1 MFTCKLAQR
10 PNFSRL
16 LFSMLSVRLLAHLHI
31 HDNVSN
37 WKWVLYL
44 TWNFFRVYIFT
55 QFLSNSTEHIA
66 INTGSYFSS
75 VAFREWI
82 PVQMKY
88 VLPPSAELDFYKG
101 EHILLL
107 FLTLVKGTF
116 FSSHVDLSFFMLSAF
131 TDFVILMSV
140 DFIHIL

>member
-1 MFTCKLAQR
+1 
-10 PNFSRL
+10 
-16 LFSMLSVRLLAHLHI
+16 MLSVRLLAHLHI

-55 QFLSNSTEHIA
+55 QFLSNSTEHIS
-66 INTGSYFSS
+66 INTGSYFPS

-88 VLPPSAELDFYKG
+88 VLPPSAEPDFYKG

-107 FLTLVKGTF
+107 FLTLVKDAFFF
-116 FSSHVDLSFFMLSAF
+116 FSCWSFLLHAERIYRFCNINVSWF
-131 TDFVILMSV
+131 YPYPVILLLRSLMKT
-140 DFIHIL
+140 F